1 MNHSSSA
8 DCRFNHQATFI
19 QGVETVSQSKHLVCP
34 HCQAVNRIPENKLD
48 RQPNCGKC
56 KAPLFVGQPVELT
69 DQSFAKH
76 LRRNDIPLVVDFWA
90 PWCGPCKMM
99 GPHFKNATAQME
111 PKIRFAKLNT
121 EIAQKTAAQFGI
133 RSIPTV
139 AIFRNGREVARQAG
153 AMDARTL
160 TNWIQSQ
167 L

>member
-1 MNHSSSA
+1 M
-8 DCRFNHQATFI
+8 FI

-34 HCQAVNRIPENKLD
+34 HCQAVNRIAEDKLNQ
-48 RQPNCGKC
+48 QPKCGKC
-56 KAPLFVGQPVELT
+56 KEPLFVGQPVEST

-111 PKIRFAKLNT
+111 PGIRFAKLNT
-121 EIAQKTAAQFGI
+121 EIAQKTATQFAI